1 MSPLDPTPEQEL
13 PWHARKARVR
23 QKLYETIT
31 KPVEDPPPTTIPSM
45 DGGVVNPDVPDAV
58 RSGLAAAS
66 RRLASTATSA
76 TATAPTATPSG
87 PPSPGTPATNTPPTF
102 SAGTV
107 WQQNPIGFLE
117 NNWSPTT
124 VDPSGSLVPGLPP
137 SVQSS
142 LRALAT
148 GRGEPIPAVIQ
159 AIVEFYVEAED
170 PLSEGT
176 LGELLQSYCD
186 NQLLY

>member
-1 MSPLDPTPEQEL
+1 MSTPEQEL
-13 PWHARKARVR
+13 PWHDRKARVR
-23 QKLYETIT
+23 QKLYETLV
-31 KPVEDPPPTTIPSM
+31 KPTEDDDPPPIIPETSG
-45 DGGVVNPDVPDAV
+45 DAPSPDVPEAV

-76 TATAPTATPSG
+76 TATAPAASSTSR
-87 PPSPGTPATNTPPTF
+87 PPSGTPAPSTPPSS
-102 SAGTV
+102 SAPTV
-107 WQQNPIGFLE
+107 WQTSPVGFLE
-117 NNWSPTT
+117 ANLSPTT

-137 SVQSS
+137 NVQSS

-170 PLSEGT
+170 DRCEAT
-176 LGELLQSYCD
+176 LGEMLQHYCE